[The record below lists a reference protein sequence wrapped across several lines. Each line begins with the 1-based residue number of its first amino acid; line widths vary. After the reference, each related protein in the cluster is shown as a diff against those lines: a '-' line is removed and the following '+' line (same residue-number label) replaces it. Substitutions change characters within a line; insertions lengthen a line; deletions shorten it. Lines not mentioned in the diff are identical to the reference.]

1 MVGLAYGL
9 DMRDHCSCVF
19 GSRNPRDSDAIDCDV
34 RVVESAVKGKSWI
47 LNDKFAISRRLD
59 IRT

>member
-19 GSRNPRDSDAIDCDV
+19 GSRNARDSDAIDCDV
-34 RVVESAVKGKSWI
+34 RVVESVVKGKSCI
-47 LNDKFAISRRLD
+47 LNDKFGISRRLD